1 MGYKVVQRENITKN
15 QKKVDILSIKIC
27 IIKIKVVPLHKISK
41 VRIFATLKIFAKL
54 MKKIE
59 YTKYFD

>member
-1 MGYKVVQRENITKN
+1 MLFLQ
-15 QKKVDILSIKIC
+15 QKIC
-27 IIKIKVVPLHKISK
+27 IYKINVVSLHKISK
-41 VRIFATLKIFAKL
+41 VSIFATLKIFAKL